1 MKRLFIFGLLLQ
13 VSLLFCAAADEVRT
27 DSIVPQRASIFEAM
41 GDDVMVISDPAID
54 RVLLDKIN
62 NVQHEQVTVQGFRVQ
77 VFSSNRQKT
86 AKADA
91 YKVEK
96 LVKESTIEV
105 PVYVLYNPPFFKVRL
120 GDFRTKEEAQAFLE
134 EVARTL
140 PQLQAETYIV
150 RDQIQVIQ

>member
-1 MKRLFIFGLLLQ
+1 MKRLFILGLLLQ
-13 VSLLFCAAADEVRT
+13 IPLLFCAAADEAAM
-27 DSIVPQRASIFEAM
+27 DSIASQRASIFDAM
-41 GDDVMVISDPAID
+41 GDDVVVISDPAID

-62 NVQHEQVTVQGFRVQ
+62 NVHREQVAIQGFRVQ

-120 GDFRTKEEAQAFLE
+120 GDCRTKEDAQALLE
-134 EVARTL
+134 EVVRAL
-140 PQLQAETYIV
+140 PQLQAETYVV

>member
-1 MKRLFIFGLLLQ
+1 MKRLFILGLLLQ
-13 VSLLFCAAADEVRT
+13 ISLLFCAAADGAAM
-27 DSIVPQRASIFEAM
+27 DSIASQRASIFDAM
-41 GDDVMVISDPAID
+41 GDDVVVISDPAID

-62 NVQHEQVTVQGFRVQ
+62 NVHREQVAIQGFRVQ

-120 GDFRTKEEAQAFLE
+120 GDFRTKEEAQAFME
-134 EVARTL
+134 EVVRTL
-140 PQLQAETYIV
+140 PQLQAETYVV